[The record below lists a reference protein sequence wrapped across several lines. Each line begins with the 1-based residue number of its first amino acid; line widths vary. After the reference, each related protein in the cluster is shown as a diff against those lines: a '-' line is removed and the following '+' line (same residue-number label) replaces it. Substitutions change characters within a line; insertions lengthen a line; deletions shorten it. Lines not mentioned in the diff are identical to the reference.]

1 MGFID
6 EFRRGYAGDES
17 KQFAVVD
24 RPVRC
29 PHCGS
34 EDFDQGSALLNT
46 AGATLFGLDWA
57 NRNAHT
63 LICTGCSRIEWFL
76 DKPERR

>member
-1 MGFID
+1 MGFIE
-6 EFRRGYAGDES
+6 EFKRGYTGDES
-17 KQFAVVD
+17 RLFNVAGK
-24 RPVRC
+24 PVRC
-29 PHCGS
+29 PHCGG
-34 EDFDQGSALLNT
+34 EEFDRGSALLNT

-57 NRNAHT
+57 NRSSHT